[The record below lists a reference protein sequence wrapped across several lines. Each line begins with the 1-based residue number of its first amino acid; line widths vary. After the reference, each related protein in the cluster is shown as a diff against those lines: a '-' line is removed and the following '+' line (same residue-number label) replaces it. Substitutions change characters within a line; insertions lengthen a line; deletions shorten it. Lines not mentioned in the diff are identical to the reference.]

1 LDADCG
7 SITDLLSTEMKTPV
21 KFPQDR
27 SLSFHNA
34 STALDA
40 TMDVGIETTKIKQAL
55 QEALDAQTNPAARLL
70 LIVRYE
76 RIDPDGAKKLMGA
89 YRAL

>member
-1 LDADCG
+1 
-7 SITDLLSTEMKTPV
+7 
-21 KFPQDR
+21 
-27 SLSFHNA
+27 
-34 STALDA
+34 
-40 TMDVGIETTKIKQAL
+40 MDVGIETTKIKQAL